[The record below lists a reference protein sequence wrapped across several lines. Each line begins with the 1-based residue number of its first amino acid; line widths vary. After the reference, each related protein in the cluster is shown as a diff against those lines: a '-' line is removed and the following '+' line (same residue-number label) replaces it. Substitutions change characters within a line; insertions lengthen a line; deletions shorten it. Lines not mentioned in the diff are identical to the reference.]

1 MQQKEVRIIGLNLN
15 RQLGIIKAT
24 RLTFDENNRLIVFKG
39 AVGQGKSTL
48 KTGIELG
55 TKGSKTLIDKQLY
68 GEIDT
73 EVQLLDGALSL
84 WVGCKS
90 SKSGLIYTLY
100 TKDDE
105 GNIIKDPVIDGVKAT
120 PAKYLEA
127 LQTELT
133 WQMDELTSENPSI
146 QKKILLK
153 LYQEGLKQH
162 GIIFNKMHP
171 GYKDS
176 ILGKIDAAMQN
187 RDEKDTIRKMK
198 GGIADDL
205 KAKGHDPDRPAT
217 CPDFI
222 NIEAI
227 DQQIKAKEKEKT
239 QKETN
244 SEAVR
249 EKELAEI
256 RAEAQ
261 ETINECLNWNRLAK
275 DDYDNDYSEYNE
287 YIENTKEIKDSLGKI
302 KVELEF
308 IQLDKLYDGIEK
320 EVEWPEKINEPTQPT
335 YILLNQQN
343 QVDISNIDQLSD
355 NAKELV
361 NKVIELRKKYTIKA
375 GEQKVFDSTEIDVQI
390 QQLEL
395 SKKAAIGNNKIVD
408 AIDSFHDWRKANEEV
423 VKLQDEYLTLLTKV
437 DTGVE
442 GLKIVAVDN
451 DIFLMYDGS
460 YDLEAFGN
468 PSKELRKLSSYSGA
482 QKPVIC
488 LLIQNYL
495 LSKKPKALRYMF
507 IDNIP
512 MDNRFR
518 NLIEK
523 MCEDLNLRVFL
534 NITGDFEK
542 SELTKGEILIEGGE
556 VFFV

>member
-1 MQQKEVRIIGLNLN
+1 MKEVKIIGLNLN
-15 RQLGIIKAT
+15 HQLGIIKAT
-24 RLTFDENNRLIVFKG
+24 KLTFDENNRLIVFKG
-39 AVGQGKSTL
+39 GVGQGKSTL

-73 EVQLLDGALSL
+73 EVQLLDGTLSL
-84 WVGCKS
+84 WVGCKTAN
-90 SKSGLIYTLY
+90 SGLIYTLY
-100 TKDDE
+100 TKDNE

-120 PAKYLEA
+120 PAKYLET

-133 WQMDELTSENPSI
+133 WRMDELTSENPSV

-162 GIIFNKMHP
+162 GIIFDKMHP

-176 ILGKIDAAMQN
+176 ILGKIDAAVKN

-205 KAKGHDPDRPAT
+205 KAKGHDPDRPET

-222 NIEAI
+222 DIGAI

-256 RAEAQ
+256 RAKAQ
-261 ETINECLNWNRLAK
+261 ETINECLNWNKLVK
-275 DDYDNDYSEYNE
+275 DDYDSKFKDYSAYTEHIKYYVDNLANLMKALENLGIRNE
-287 YIENTKEIKDSLGKI
+287 YDRLKELIKYPD
-302 KVELEF
+302 
-308 IQLDKLYDGIEK
+308 
-320 EVEWPEKINEPTQPT
+320 EVDEPIQPT
-335 YILLNQQN
+335 YIILNEQN
-343 QVDISNIDQLSD
+343 QVDSSNIESLPDD
-355 NAKELV
+355 AKELV
-361 NKVIELRKKYTIKA
+361 NRVLSLRKKYTIKA
-375 GEQKVFDSTEIDVQI
+375 GEPKEFDSTEIDGQI

-395 SKKAAIGNNKIVD
+395 SKRSAIENNKIAD
-408 AIDSFHDWRKANEEV
+408 AIDAFHMWRKANAEV
-423 VKLQDEYLTLLTKV
+423 AKLQNEYLKLLQKV

-442 GLKIVAVDN
+442 GLKMVAIDN

-460 YDLEAFGN
+460 YDPEYFGN
-468 PSKELRKLSSYSGA
+468 SNKELRKLSSYSGT

-495 LSKKPKALRYMF
+495 LSKKPKAMRYMF

-512 MDNRFR
+512 IDKKTR
-518 NLIEK
+518 NLIES
-523 MCEDLNLRVFL
+523 MCDDLNLRVFL

-542 SELTKGEILIEGGE
+542 SKLTKGEILIEGGE